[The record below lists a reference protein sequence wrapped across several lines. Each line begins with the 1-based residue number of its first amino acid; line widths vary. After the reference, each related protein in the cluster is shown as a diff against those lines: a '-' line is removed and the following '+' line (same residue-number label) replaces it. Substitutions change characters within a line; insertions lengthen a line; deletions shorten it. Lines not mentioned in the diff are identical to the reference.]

1 MPRLISG
8 RFLFVAVLWVLRAA
22 PATAQDHS
30 GVYPQIDI
38 ANGALLFGANC
49 AQCHGATGDGVPGVD
64 LKAGIKRAASDT
76 DLGQLISNGIQGTAM
91 PATPFAPPELNAL
104 IAYLRSMRDFNAP
117 KVMVGDVRRGREL
130 FETKGG
136 CSACHRVQGKGS
148 RVAPDLTEI
157 GNVRAADALWRSLL
171 DPTSA
176 MRPINRPVK
185 IVTKDGRT
193 INGRRL
199 NEDTYSVQIIDDH
212 ERLLS
217 LMKSD
222 LREFTV
228 IKTSTMPSYKDKLA
242 QQEIAD
248 VVSYLVT
255 LKGVI

>member
-1 MPRLISG
+1 MPRSIFRGSLV
-8 RFLFVAVLWVLRAA
+8 VACVVLGGAIAA
-22 PATAQDHS
+22 AQDHS
-30 GVYPQIDI
+30 GVYPPTDI

-64 LKAGIKRAASDT
+64 LKAGIKRAASDR
-76 DLGQLISNGIQGTAM
+76 DLGQLITNGIQGTAM

-104 IAYLRSMRDFNAP
+104 VAYLRSMRDFNAP
-117 KVMVGDVRRGREL
+117 KVMVGDARRGREL

-136 CSACHRVQGKGS
+136 CSTCHRVQGKGS

-157 GNVRAADALWRSLL
+157 GNVRAADALWRSLQ
-171 DPTSA
+171 DPTSS
-176 MRPINRPVK
+176 MRPINRPVR
-185 IVTKDGRT
+185 IITKDGRT
-193 INGRRL
+193 IMGRRL
-199 NEDTYSVQIIDDH
+199 NEDTYSVQLIDDH

-228 IKTSTMPSYKDKLA
+228 IKTSPMPSYKDKLA

-248 VVSYLVT
+248 IVSYLVT